1 MFIYRKISFK
11 IKQSLRRSGPLQ
23 CKWVPVASVAGLLL
37 GALVT
42 GLCCENHANN
52 SIWRD
57 RLAHPNIM
65 QSLARALHVVSI
77 DARRG
82 SVVCEPVSVFK
93 YADTTNRQKIELQ
106 WDCDNRFKV
115 RKKKV
120 ADHMAKCPLLD
131 DRCRDQCNNLDSNL
145 KKIKNGRKSV
155 ETVPIDTTAAIL
167 CRVGVTVGRHRSQI
181 SISRPLH
188 ALPLPIIAANA
199 LLGDCCD
206 SRMRCT
212 RV

>member
-82 SVVCEPVSVFK
+82 SVVCEPVSAFK

-115 RKKKV
+115 RKKKWLITWQNARCWMTV
-120 ADHMAKCPLLD
+120 AE
-131 DRCRDQCNNLDSNL
+131 
-145 KKIKNGRKSV
+145 ISV
-155 ETVPIDTTAAIL
+155 TT
-167 CRVGVTVGRHRSQI
+167 
-181 SISRPLH
+181 SIQ
-188 ALPLPIIAANA
+188 
-199 LLGDCCD
+199 
-206 SRMRCT
+206 T
-212 RV
+212 